1 MSVSNKVKKL
11 FNFICKNDVASVKN
25 YLEKGVNPNE
35 KNKDNCTMLYIAVEH
50 RHMDIIKLLLDRGA
64 DPNIY
69 SSNCMTPLHSVAVI
83 IPIGK
88 ILKLI
93 TKYGNLVTLTNYL
106 STFFVYNETKNIE
119 IAKMLIQ
126 NGALVNTNNMKN
138 ITPLHIASSSGSYK
152 MVELLLSH
160 GANVNAL
167 NSYGETP
174 LHYSVSI
181 NDLNVTGLLIEN
193 GTNVNVANKDS
204 ITALLIAVEIGSIE
218 LVRLLLDKGA
228 DTSTIGL
235 ERFKLY
241 VTEVKENTNLLKYFN
256 TNNVNTNLTI
266 INEYIASEL
275 YDWNRYSATSKLM
288 FRSRFEPCTVPV
300 TLATRKGSKELLELL
315 LEYGCNPDICEKTST
330 SAMHYAV
337 IKKHYELLKI
347 LIRYDAYADIRDI
360 QQNTPAHYAAKLPIS
375 ESCKYL
381 ELLRLGGASF
391 NLTNRKGRT
400 PLHIACK
407 YDNTEA
413 VKYLVENGCNTKIV
427 DVMSFTPL
435 NYAVYYERVD
445 TVKILLES
453 RCVDPSLC
461 DYKDVSPIMQAIR
474 RNNKNI
480 IKMLLNAGADI
491 KPINECYG
499 LHMLAALHNK
509 DLLKWLLCTIS
520 GLEVN
525 SVDNHYVPLASYV
538 AELSD
543 TRIMDILIEKGLDL
557 NKVLG
562 SNETVFTIIFSDT
575 TGLRKPIV
583 ELLIS
588 QIALQDEDSTEG
600 FNINKNMIQ
609 TDKYLLQIYYECK
622 NQVSKM
628 KKITLG
634 DEFTMID
641 IYRNRRYI
649 NVNLL
654 ARYAKQLSA
663 IDLCELSIYRKYLEI
678 LIKSAIKRYEILNV
692 AKDAMDNILCI
703 KNKFYWNLLPLE
715 IRYNILEYLDS
726 KDLVSLIHNST
737 VNEINL
743 SHVFI

>member
-11 FNFICKNDVASVKN
+11 FNFICKNDVASVKT

-50 RHMDIIKLLLDRGA
+50 RHIDIIKLLLDRGA

-106 STFFVYNETKNIE
+106 STFFVYNESKNLE

-126 NGALVNTNNMKN
+126 NGALVKTNNMKN

-174 LHYSVSI
+174 LHYSVSS

-228 DTSTIGL
+228 DTSMIGI

-241 VTEVKENTNLLKYFN
+241 VTEIKQNNNIFK
-256 TNNVNTNLTI
+256 TNNVNSNLTMI
-266 INEYIASEL
+266 KEYIASEL
-275 YDWNRYSATSKLM
+275 YDWNRHSATSKLM
-288 FRSRFEPCTVPV
+288 FRPHFEPCTVPV
-300 TLATRKGSKELLELL
+300 TLATRKGSKELLEIL

-337 IKKHYELLKI
+337 IQQHYELLNI
-347 LIRYDAYADIRDI
+347 LIHYDAYTDAKDS
-360 QQNTPAHYAAKLPIS
+360 QQNTPAHYAAKLPRS

-381 ELLRLGGASF
+381 KLLKLGGASF
-391 NLTNRKGRT
+391 NIRNRKGRT
-400 PLHIACK
+400 PLHSACK
-407 YDNTEA
+407 YDNVES
-413 VKYLVENGCNTKIV
+413 VKFLIENGCDTSII
-427 DVMSFTPL
+427 DVMSFTSL
-435 NYAVYYERVD
+435 NYAVYHDREY
-445 TVKILLES
+445 TVKVLLES
-453 RCVDPSLC
+453 GYVDPNLC
-461 DYKDVSPIMQAIR
+461 NYKELSPIMQAIR

-480 IKMLLNAGADI
+480 IKMLLDARADV
-491 KPINECYG
+491 KPVNECYG

-509 DLLKWLLCTIS
+509 DLLRWLLSTIS
-520 GLEVN
+520 EVDVN

-543 TRIMDILIEKGLDL
+543 NRIMEILIDKGLDL
-557 NKVLG
+557 NKVLN
-562 SNETVFTIIFSDT
+562 SNETMFTMIFSDT
-575 TGLRKPIV
+575 SHLSKPIV

-588 QIALQDEDSTEG
+588 QIAIQDEGSADKG
-600 FNINKNMIQ
+600 FEINRIMIQ
-609 TDKYLLQIYYECK
+609 SDECLLDIYQECK

-628 KKITLG
+628 RKIKLG
-634 DEFTMID
+634 DNFTVMD
-641 IYRNRRYI
+641 LYKNRRSI
-649 NVNLL
+649 NTNLL
-654 ARYAKQLSA
+654 ARYAIPLSA
-663 IDLCELSIYRKYLEI
+663 IDLCELSMYSKYLEI
-678 LIKSAIKRYEILNV
+678 VIKPAIKRYEIVNT
-692 AKDAMDNILCI
+692 AKDVI
-703 KNKFYWNLLPLE
+703 KNMLCRKNGSYWNLLPLE
-715 IRYNILEYLDS
+715 IQYNVLEYLDS
-726 KDLVSLIHNST
+726 KDLVSLIHNNT
-737 VNEINL
+737 TQEVNL
-743 SHVFI
+743 SHIFV

>member
-11 FNFICKNDVASVKN
+11 FNFICKNDVASVKT

-50 RHMDIIKLLLDRGA
+50 RHIDIIKLLLDRGA

-69 SSNCMTPLHSVAVI
+69 GSNCMTPLHSVAVI

-106 STFFVYNETKNIE
+106 STFFVYNESKNLE

-174 LHYSVSI
+174 LHYSVSS

-193 GTNVNVANKDS
+193 GTNVNVYNKDS

-228 DTSTIGL
+228 DTNAIGL

-241 VTEVKENTNLLKYFN
+241 VTEVKENNNIFK
-256 TNNVNTNLTI
+256 TNNINTNLTM
-266 INEYIASEL
+266 INEYISSEL
-275 YDWNRYSATSKLM
+275 YDWNRHSATSKLM
-288 FRSRFEPCTVPV
+288 FRYHFEPCTVPV
-300 TLATRKGSKELLELL
+300 TLATRKGSKELLEIL
-315 LEYGCNPDICEKTST
+315 LEYGCNPDTCEKTSK
-330 SAMHYAV
+330 SAMHYVV
-337 IKKHYELLKI
+337 IHEHYELLKI
-347 LIRYDAYADIRDI
+347 LIRYDAYADVRDI
-360 QQNTPAHYAAKLPIS
+360 QQNTPAHYAVKLPIS

-381 ELLRLGGASF
+381 KLLQLGGASF
-391 NLTNRKGRT
+391 NLTNIKGRT

-413 VKYLVENGCNTKIV
+413 VKYLIETGCNTKII
-427 DVMSFTPL
+427 DSISFTPL
-435 NYAVYYERVD
+435 NYAVYYERED
-445 TVKILLES
+445 AVKILLDS
-453 RCVDPSLC
+453 RRVDPNLC
-461 DYKDVSPIMQAIR
+461 EYKELSPIMQAIK

-499 LHMLAALHNK
+499 LHMLAAL
-509 DLLKWLLCTIS
+509 
-520 GLEVN
+520 
-525 SVDNHYVPLASYV
+525 
-538 AELSD
+538 
-543 TRIMDILIEKGLDL
+543 
-557 NKVLG
+557 
-562 SNETVFTIIFSDT
+562 
-575 TGLRKPIV
+575 
-583 ELLIS
+583 
-588 QIALQDEDSTEG
+588 
-600 FNINKNMIQ
+600 
-609 TDKYLLQIYYECK
+609 
-622 NQVSKM
+622 
-628 KKITLG
+628 
-634 DEFTMID
+634 
-641 IYRNRRYI
+641 
-649 NVNLL
+649 
-654 ARYAKQLSA
+654 
-663 IDLCELSIYRKYLEI
+663 
-678 LIKSAIKRYEILNV
+678 
-692 AKDAMDNILCI
+692 
-703 KNKFYWNLLPLE
+703 
-715 IRYNILEYLDS
+715 
-726 KDLVSLIHNST
+726 
-737 VNEINL
+737 
-743 SHVFI
+743 